1 MSVPT
6 RRSPPA
12 PSDLRARQPQAVH
25 SALIVLEE
33 VARCGPG
40 VTAQQ
45 VSTNLSMPRA
55 TTYRLINLLV
65 QDEYLVRMPD
75 LQGFALGRKVVE
87 LAHLVEPDAA
97 GVDPQ
102 HPVPAWNIMTP
113 AARAVVGDLRRG
125 IRGGIHLVGYLG
137 DAMFVA
143 DADPDF
149 PLTDERRLLSD
160 YSASAVGRLLVAERA
175 AGSTGP
181 LVQQPK
187 TTRRSTVGPAGVTEP
202 PSSSLGWTRQVDSF
216 SLGFGCL
223 AVPVRRDDG
232 ELIGGLALSAPRI
245 RIEAPGALLADLETG
260 ARRLAPL
267 LSSPGA

>member
-1 MSVPT
+1 VSVPT
-6 RRSPPA
+6 QRPGTAS
-12 PSDLRARQPQAVH
+12 SDLRARQPQAVH
-25 SALIVLEE
+25 SALTVLEE

-75 LQGFALGRKVVE
+75 LQGFTLGRKVIE
-87 LAHLVEPDAA
+87 LAHLVEPDPA
-97 GVDPQ
+97 GAEVA

-113 AARAVVGDLRRG
+113 AARAVVSDLRRG

-137 DAMFVA
+137 NAMFVA

-160 YSASAVGRLLVAERA
+160 HGASALGRLLLAER
-175 AGSTGP
+175 S
-181 LVQQPK
+181 
-187 TTRRSTVGPAGVTEP
+187 VGRPASSRESVPVDAVTHDRGGMRGVDTE
-202 PSSSLGWTRQVDSF
+202 GWARQVGSF
-216 SLGFGCL
+216 SQGFGCL
-223 AVPVRRDDG
+223 ALPVRRADG
-232 ELIGGLALSAPRI
+232 ELIGGLALSAPRV
-245 RIEAPGALLADLETG
+245 RIEAPGALLEQLAAT
-260 ARRLAPL
+260 AHRLAPL